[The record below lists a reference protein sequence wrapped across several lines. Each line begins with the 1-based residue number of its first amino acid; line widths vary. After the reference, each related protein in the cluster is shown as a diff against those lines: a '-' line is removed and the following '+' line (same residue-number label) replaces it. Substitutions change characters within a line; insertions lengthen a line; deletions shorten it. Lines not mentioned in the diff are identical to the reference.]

1 MNNVTFEGM
10 YVNTLVFH
18 LYLKAADRSD
28 FKGDPAAVEALAIV
42 KWSINWLPLETPKFF
57 LKDGFFSPVLGDASF
72 SAADLFLDT
81 Q

>member
-42 KWSINWLPLETPKFF
+42 KWSIK
-57 LKDGFFSPVLGDASF
+57 
-72 SAADLFLDT
+72 
-81 Q
+81 